1 MGESRIKMDAY
12 DIAGKIQKYWAA
24 LYPKNSGEMPKS
36 KGQVKVL
43 VMTSDGYREVKGVH
57 ITDNFIQLELDGE

>member
-1 MGESRIKMDAY
+1 MDAY

-36 KGQVKVL
+36 KKEIKVL
-43 VMTSDGYREVKGVH
+43 VNTSDGFREVVGVH
-57 ITDNFIQLELDGE
+57 IQDNHIQLELDKE